1 MSMGALQPGKKV
13 SVSRV
18 VKEED
23 VATFANLSLDR
34 NPVHF
39 DEEFASRTVF
49 GRRIAHGGIGAAL
62 ISGALTQLMGEGN
75 IWLSVS
81 IQFKKPIYIGD
92 ELTCSLTLSD
102 IDRRG
107 VASANVEVTNAS
119 NEVIISGTI
128 KSMRFVSKK

>member
-1 MSMGALQPGKKV
+1 MGDENYGL
-13 SVSRV
+13 
-18 VKEED
+18 
-23 VATFANLSLDR
+23 TFCLEL
-34 NPVHF
+34 VHLVLAPF
-39 DEEFASRTVF
+39 LEGF
-49 GRRIAHGGIGAAL
+49 IAHGGIGAAL

-92 ELTCSLTLSD
+92 ELTCSLTISD

-119 NEVIISGTI
+119 SEVIISGTI

>member
-1 MSMGALQPGKKV
+1 MSMEPLPPEKRV

-23 VATFANLSLDR
+23 IETFANLSLDR

-81 IQFKKPIYIGD
+81 IKFKKPIYIGD

-119 NEVIISGTI
+119 NEIIISGTI
-128 KSMRFVSKK
+128 KSMRFVYKK

>member
-1 MSMGALQPGKKV
+1 MSMEPLQPGKKV

-23 VATFANLSLDR
+23 VEAFASLSLDR

-92 ELTCSLTLSD
+92 ELTCSLTISD

-119 NEVIISGTI
+119 SEVIISGTI

>member
-1 MSMGALQPGKKV
+1 MNMGALQPGKRV

-23 VATFANLSLDR
+23 IETFAGLSLDR

-62 ISGALTQLMGEGN
+62 ISGALTQLMGVGN

-92 ELTCSLTLSD
+92 ELICSLTLSD

-107 VASANVEVTNAS
+107 VASANVEITNAN

>member
-1 MSMGALQPGKKV
+1 MSMGPLQPGKKV

-23 VATFANLSLDR
+23 IETFASLSLDR

-62 ISGALTQLMGEGN
+62 ISGALTQLMGDGN

-92 ELTCSLTLSD
+92 ELICSLTLSD

-119 NEVIISGTI
+119 NDVIISGTI
-128 KSMRFVSKK
+128 KSMRFVSKE

>member
-1 MSMGALQPGKKV
+1 MSMGALQPGKRV

-23 VATFANLSLDR
+23 IETFASLSLDR

-39 DEEFASRTVF
+39 DEEFASRTIF
-49 GRRIAHGGIGAAL
+49 GKRIAHGGIGVAL
-62 ISGALTQLMGEGN
+62 ISGALTQLMGDGN
-75 IWLSVS
+75 IWLAVS

-92 ELTCSLTLSD
+92 ELICNLTLSN

-119 NEVIISGTI
+119 KEIIISGTI
-128 KSMRFVSKK
+128 KSMRFVFKK